1 MVERLQQHTLA
12 PGASRV
18 IRANIKV
25 SSTET
30 GVIFGNIVYEG
41 GGLAERGVVV
51 LADIHIDIMDYIAPA
66 ACADVAFRNM
76 WAEFEWENK
85 ARPPGVGGW
94 RVEARG
100 GEGAASCGVLLGWM
114 GCAAPGGGAGG
125 LGAVSCCRA
134 SVCAAAPSPALPLT
148 ALVHTPPS
156 RSRSTRPSLTLTRFW
171 TTLWRPPT

>member
-1 MVERLQQHTLA
+1 VPRAQRRAPPLPPHCSPPPTTNPPRSSDTLQNLTLELATMGDLKLVERLQQHTLA

-41 GGLAERGVVV
+41 GGMAERGVVV

-85 ARPPGVGGW
+85 ARCACLGGGHRAGGVG
-94 RVEARG
+94 V
-100 GEGAASCGVLLGWM
+100 
-114 GCAAPGGGAGG
+114 
-125 LGAVSCCRA
+125 
-134 SVCAAAPSPALPLT
+134 
-148 ALVHTPPS
+148 
-156 RSRSTRPSLTLTRFW
+156 
-171 TTLWRPPT
+171 